1 MSEHARL
8 SPSGAHRWMRCPG
21 SLLLEE
27 KLPDTSS
34 VYADEGTA
42 AHEVGAWILASDL
55 DEATARKVVGELGV
69 EVNGKVWPI
78 TDDMIDHCI
87 DYAKL
92 VREYANGRPI
102 LTERRLEF
110 SHVVDVANQFGTSD
124 AVILGDD
131 TLFVVDLKYG
141 MGVKVDAMD
150 NEQLQ
155 LYALGAL
162 KEYEF
167 LGDFSLVQMVIHQP
181 RLNHVAEYVITV
193 PELLAF
199 GRRAKEAAAL
209 ALTPNA
215 TLVPGEKQCRF
226 CKAKATCPALREEV
240 LDIVAADASDF
251 DDLTAN
257 NVRTDGDTDYLSV
270 AMDKVSLVEDW
281 CKAIRAEVE
290 RRLMAGQTVPN
301 YKLVEGRQGNRA
313 WVDKGAI
320 EALFQSWRLRK
331 DEMYD
336 FSLISPTKAEKLL
349 TPVRWEKAQSL
360 ISRSAGKPSVAPVT
374 DRRPAISGGAATA
387 DEFGE

>member
-1 MSEHARL
+1 
-8 SPSGAHRWMRCPG
+8 MRCPG

-42 AHEVGAWILASDL
+42 AHEVAAWILASDL

-92 VREYANGRPI
+92 VREYANGSPI
-102 LTERRLEF
+102 LVERRLEF
-110 SHVVDVANQFGTSD
+110 SHVVDVPNQFGTSD
-124 AVILGDD
+124 AVVLGGD

-167 LGDFSLVQMVIHQP
+167 LGDFQYVQMVVHQP
-181 RLNHVAEYVITV
+181 RLNHVGEYVVTV

-199 GRRAKEAAAL
+199 GRRAKEAAAM

-251 DDLTAN
+251 DALTAN

-313 WVDKGAI
+313 WVDKEAI